1 MSLTP
6 KRWMKDDL
14 NVNKGTRTMAE
25 SLNYLQERL
34 AVWSAMDWNRG
45 LSIAFSLAQDPR
57 TGKSQRME
65 KEQRA
70 QIWTS
75 GKGWS

>member
-34 AVWSAMDWNRG
+34 AVWSAMDWNWG
-45 LSIAFSLAQDPR
+45 LCIAFSLAQDPR
-57 TGKSQRME
+57 TGKSQSME

>member
-34 AVWSAMDWNRG
+34 AVWSAMDWNWG

>member
-1 MSLTP
+1 
-6 KRWMKDDL
+6 
-14 NVNKGTRTMAE
+14 MAE